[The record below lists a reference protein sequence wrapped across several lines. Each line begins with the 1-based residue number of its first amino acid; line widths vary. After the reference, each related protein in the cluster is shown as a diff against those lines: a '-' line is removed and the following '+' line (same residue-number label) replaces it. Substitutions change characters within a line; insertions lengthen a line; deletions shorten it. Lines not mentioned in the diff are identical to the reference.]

1 MFVDS
6 TVFMRHAKIKQKPR
20 KDNLMSVF
28 DPSVEPMLE
37 VFLFETQTL
46 LDQLD
51 EIMLN
56 SERMGEFDEDA
67 INEIFRIMH
76 TVKGSSA
83 MMGLEGVSA
92 LAHHVEDMFFI
103 IREKPESAKSDSSG
117 LFDCVF
123 QSSDFL
129 KNEVDKIQ
137 EDISSYEPTDSTS
150 IVNRIKDQVVV
161 LKGGAAPAAN
171 TQSAADSAEGA
182 PTEIVNA
189 GINAGIVENMHSVK
203 VFFEDGCQME
213 NIRAF
218 MLLNTIK
225 DLCDHL
231 ESDPANPENNSDCA
245 SDIIAHGFL
254 VRFTCSGDPQEV
266 YDAIETAVNIKSYE
280 IITEQGGT
288 IVDNPNNQDNIS
300 TAEAAP
306 TPDVKSSPAPAK
318 SAPTAAADSGAKK
331 QNLISVNQQ
340 KLDQLMDLM
349 GEIVTAEAMVAS
361 NPELKGLP
369 LDSFYKATR
378 QLRKL
383 TDELQDV
390 VMSIRMVPLNGLYQ
404 KMNRIVRDMSK
415 KLDKDV
421 ELVTIGG
428 DTEIDKTI
436 IDSITDPF
444 MHMIR
449 NSMDHGIE
457 PTDVRIANG
466 KPACGKLTLSAQN
479 IGGEIVIN
487 IIDDGGGLNAEKLLK
502 KARDNG
508 LLVKP
513 ESEYTTNEIYQLI
526 MLPGFS
532 TNEKVTEFSGRGV
545 GMDVVRQNIEK
556 CNGSISVTSEPG
568 QGSSFTIKIPLTLAI
583 VDGMELSVG
592 NAIFTIPITSIKQSF
607 KVTDPSQLLHD
618 VDGNEMIMLRG
629 DCHPIIRLH
638 QKFNFPTEKTN
649 IEDGILLL
657 VESEKK
663 MACIFADE
671 LIGEQQVVVKSFP
684 TFFNGYD
691 IKGHGLAGCTIL
703 GDGSISLILDANKL
717 LNKG

>member
-1 MFVDS
+1 
-6 TVFMRHAKIKQKPR
+6 
-20 KDNLMSVF
+20 MSVF

-37 VFLFETQTL
+37 MFIFETQTL

-51 EIMLN
+51 EIMLE
-56 SERMGEFDEDA
+56 SERLGEFDEGA

-83 MMGLEGVSA
+83 MMGLDGVSS

-103 IREKPESAKSDSSG
+103 IREKPETAKSNNSG

-129 KNEVDKIQ
+129 KNEVETLQ
-137 EDISSYEPTDSTS
+137 NDIENYAPSDSSA
-150 IVNRIKDQVVV
+150 IVSLIVTQLGV
-161 LKGGAAPAAN
+161 LKGEAAKPPEAAPSAAPAAGVA
-171 TQSAADSAEGA
+171 SEVA
-182 PTEIVNA
+182 PTATDKI
-189 GINAGIVENMHSVK
+189 IYSVK
-203 VFFEDGCQME
+203 IFFEDGCQME

-225 DLCDHL
+225 DMCDTL
-231 ESDPANPENNSDCA
+231 ESDPPNPESNSECA
-245 SDIIAHGFL
+245 SDIVAKGLL
-254 VRFTCSGDPQEV
+254 VKFSCSGDPQEV
-266 YDAIETAVNIKSYE
+266 YEAIESAVNIRSYE
-280 IITEQGGT
+280 ILGQEGGT
-288 IVDNPNNQDNIS
+288 IVDNPNNAQN
-300 TAEAAP
+300 AEAAP
-306 TPDVKSSPAPAK
+306 PPQQPAAATGAPKPPA
-318 SAPTAAADSGAKK
+318 AAADSGAKK
-331 QNLISVNQQ
+331 QNLISVNQG
-340 KLDQLMDLM
+340 KLDQLMDLV

-361 NPELKGLP
+361 NPELDGLQ
-369 LDSFYKATR
+369 LDSFHKATR

-415 KLDKDV
+415 KLGKEVD
-421 ELVTIGG
+421 LITIGG

-457 PTDVRIANG
+457 STEDRVAAG
-466 KPACGKLTLSAQN
+466 KNPRGKLTLSAQN
-479 IGGEIVIN
+479 VGGEIVIN
-487 IIDDGGGLNAEKLLK
+487 IIDDGGGLNSEKILAKAK
-502 KARDNG
+502 KNG
-508 LLVKP
+508 ILTKP
-513 ESEYTTNEIYQLI
+513 ENEYTTNEINQMI
-526 MLPGFS
+526 MLAGFS
-532 TNEKVTEFSGRGV
+532 TNEQVTEFSGRGV

-556 CNGSISVTSEPG
+556 CNGSISVESEMG
-568 QGSSFTIKIPLTLAI
+568 KGSTFTIKIPLTLAI

-607 KVTDPSQLLHD
+607 KVTDRSQLLHD

-638 QKFNFPTEKTN
+638 QKFNFHTERTN
-649 IEDGILLL
+649 IEDGILIL
-657 VESEKK
+657 VENEKK
-663 MACIFADE
+663 KACVFADE

-684 TFFNGYD
+684 AFLNGYD
-691 IKGHGLAGCTIL
+691 IKSQGLAGCTIL
-703 GDGSISLILDANKL
+703 GDGSISLILDTNKL
-717 LNKG
+717 LYNK

>member
-1 MFVDS
+1 
-6 TVFMRHAKIKQKPR
+6 
-20 KDNLMSVF
+20 MSVF

-37 VFLFETQTL
+37 MFLFETQTL

-56 SERMGEFDEDA
+56 SERLGEFDEGA

-83 MMGLEGVSA
+83 MMGLEGVST

-129 KNEVDKIQ
+129 KNEVEKIQ

-150 IVNRIKDQVVV
+150 IVTRIKDQVSV
-161 LKGGAAPAAN
+161 LKGGAAPAAAA
-171 TQSAADSAEGA
+171 SATPGSSADAAVSAPSNSGEA
-182 PTEIVNA
+182 
-189 GINAGIVENMHSVK
+189 MHSVK

-225 DLCDHL
+225 DLCEHI
-231 ESDPANPENNSDCA
+231 ESDPPNPETNSDCA

-254 VRFTCSGDPQEV
+254 VRFTCGDDPQEV

-280 IITEQGGT
+280 IITEQGGV
-288 IVDNPNNQDNIS
+288 IVDNPNHQES
-300 TAEAAP
+300 EMPAQASPAAQAN
-306 TPDVKSSPAPAK
+306 SAPAPAK
-318 SAPTAAADSGAKK
+318 SAPAPTATDGGAKK

-421 ELVTIGG
+421 ELITIGG

-457 PTDVRIANG
+457 PTNVRIANG
-466 KPACGKLTLSAQN
+466 KPAQGKLTLSAQN
-479 IGGEIVIN
+479 VGGEIVIN

-513 ESEYTTNEIYQLI
+513 ESEYSTNEIYQLI

-556 CNGSISVTSEPG
+556 CNGSISVTSDPG
-568 QGSSFTIKIPLTLAI
+568 QGSTFTIKIPLTLAI

-618 VDGNEMIMLRG
+618 VEGNEMIMLRG
-629 DCHPIIRLH
+629 ECHPIIRLH
-638 QKFNFPTEKTN
+638 QKFNFPTDKIN

-657 VESEKK
+657 VESENK

-717 LNKG
+717 LFKS

>member
-1 MFVDS
+1 
-6 TVFMRHAKIKQKPR
+6 
-20 KDNLMSVF
+20 MSVF

-37 VFLFETQTL
+37 MFIFETQTL

-51 EIMLN
+51 EIMLE
-56 SERMGEFDEDA
+56 SEKLGEFDEGA

-83 MMGLEGVSA
+83 MMGLEGISS

-103 IREKPESAKSDSSG
+103 IREKPETAKSNNSG

-129 KNEVDKIQ
+129 KNEVETLQ
-137 EDISSYEPTDSTS
+137 NDIENYAPSDSSA
-150 IVNRIKDQVVV
+150 IVSQIVGQLAI
-161 LKGGAAPAAN
+161 LKGESAKPAEAAPVAAAVDATVAAPATPVA
-171 TQSAADSAEGA
+171 SDK
-182 PTEIVNA
+182 PIY
-189 GINAGIVENMHSVK
+189 SVK
-203 VFFEDGCQME
+203 IFFEDGCQME

-225 DLCDHL
+225 DMCETL
-231 ESDPANPENNSDCA
+231 ESDPPNPESNSECA
-245 SDIIAHGFL
+245 SDIVAKGLL
-254 VRFTCSGDPQEV
+254 VKFSCNGDPQEV
-266 YDAIETAVNIKSYE
+266 YDAIESAVNIRSYE
-280 IITEQGGT
+280 LLGQEGGT
-288 IVDNPNNQDNIS
+288 IVDNPNNAQN
-300 TAEAAP
+300 TQVAPPEAEVAAP
-306 TPDVKSSPAPAK
+306 PAGAAKPAAPAND
-318 SAPTAAADSGAKK
+318 SAPKK
-331 QNLISVNQQ
+331 QNLISVNQG

-361 NPELKGLP
+361 NPELDGLQ
-369 LDSFYKATR
+369 LDSFHKATR

-415 KLDKDV
+415 KLGKEVD
-421 ELVTIGG
+421 LVTIGG

-457 PTDVRIANG
+457 STEARTAAG
-466 KPACGKLTLSAQN
+466 KNPRGKLTLSAQN

-487 IIDDGGGLNAEKLLK
+487 IIDDGGGLNSEKILAKAK
-502 KARDNG
+502 KNG
-508 LLVKP
+508 ILTKP
-513 ESEYTTNEIYQLI
+513 ENEYTTSEINQMI
-526 MLPGFS
+526 MLAGFS
-532 TNEKVTEFSGRGV
+532 TNEQVTEFSGRGV

-556 CNGSISVTSEPG
+556 CNGSISVESELG
-568 QGSSFTIKIPLTLAI
+568 KGSTFTIKIPLTLAI

-607 KVTDPSQLLHD
+607 KVTDSSQLLHD

-638 QKFNFPTEKTN
+638 QKFDFQTARTN
-649 IEDGILLL
+649 IEDGILIL

-663 MACIFADE
+663 KACIFADE

-684 TFFNGYD
+684 AFLNGYD
-691 IKGHGLAGCTIL
+691 IKSQGLAGCTIL
-703 GDGSISLILDANKL
+703 GDGSISLILDTNKL
-717 LNKG
+717 LYNN

>member
-1 MFVDS
+1 
-6 TVFMRHAKIKQKPR
+6 
-20 KDNLMSVF
+20 MSVF

-37 VFLFETQTL
+37 MFIFETQTL

-51 EIMLN
+51 EIMLE
-56 SERMGEFDEDA
+56 SERVGEFDEGA

-83 MMGLEGVSA
+83 MMGLDGVSS

-103 IREKPESAKSDSSG
+103 IREKPETGKTNNSG

-129 KNEVDKIQ
+129 KNEVDLLQ
-137 EDISSYEPTDSTS
+137 NDIENYAPSDSSATVAT
-150 IVNRIKDQVVV
+150 IKEQLAI
-161 LKGGAAPAAN
+161 LKGEAAAPAAADAAPAEA
-171 TQSAADSAEGA
+171 SAAPATTDAQSVADSDAV
-182 PTEIVNA
+182 IYV
-189 GINAGIVENMHSVK
+189 VR

-218 MLLNTIK
+218 MLLNTLK
-225 DLCDHL
+225 DICDTL
-231 ESDPANPENNSDCA
+231 ESDPPNPETNSDCA
-245 SDIIAHGFL
+245 TDIANKGLL
-254 VRFTCSGDPQEV
+254 VKFSCDGDPKEV
-266 YDAIETAVNIKSYE
+266 YDAIESAVNIKSYE
-280 IITEQGGT
+280 IIGEEGGK
-288 IVDNPNNQDNIS
+288 IVDNPNSEQNSSAQ
-300 TAEAAP
+300 AEVAGSEAVATVTKPSAPAAP
-306 TPDVKSSPAPAK
+306 A
-318 SAPTAAADSGAKK
+318 AAADGAAKK
-331 QNLISVNQQ
+331 QNLISVNQG
-340 KLDQLMDLM
+340 KLDQLMDLV
-349 GEIVTAEAMVAS
+349 GEIVTTEAMVAA
-361 NPELKGLP
+361 NPDLDGLQ
-369 LDSFYKATR
+369 LDNFNKATR

-421 ELVTIGG
+421 DLITIGG

-457 PTDVRIANG
+457 STEDRIAAG
-466 KPACGKLTLSAQN
+466 KNPKGKLTLSAQN

-487 IIDDGGGLNAEKLLK
+487 IIDDGGGLNSEKILAKAK
-502 KARDNG
+502 KNG
-508 LLVKP
+508 ILTKP
-513 ESEYTTNEIYQLI
+513 ESEYTKSEINQMI
-526 MLPGFS
+526 MLAGFS
-532 TNEKVTEFSGRGV
+532 TNENVTEFSGRGV

-556 CNGSISVTSEPG
+556 CNGSISVESEMG
-568 QGSSFTIKIPLTLAI
+568 EGSTFTIKIPLTLAI
-583 VDGMELSVG
+583 VEGMKLSVG
-592 NAIFTIPITSIKQSF
+592 KSIFTIPITSIKQSF
-607 KVTDPSQLLHD
+607 KVADRSQLLHD

-629 DCHPIIRLH
+629 DCYPIVRLH
-638 QKFNFPTEKTN
+638 QKFDFPTEKTN
-649 IEDGILLL
+649 IEDGILIL

-663 MACIFADE
+663 KACIFADE

-684 TFFNGYD
+684 AFLNGYD
-691 IKGHGLAGCTIL
+691 IKSIGLAGCTIL

-717 LNKG
+717 LSNN